1 MPTLIL
7 FAAAAIVLAILDA
20 IMLTTFMAP
29 LFRAQ
34 IGHLMLESPRA
45 IPALIF
51 YAGYVAGL
59 TALVTRPALRDGSP
73 AQAAIGGAMLGL
85 TAYGTYEFTS
95 LTIMKDWSWTMSLAD
110 TLWGGILTAVTA
122 WTAVAAA
129 RSLGYAGR

>member
-7 FAAAAIVLAILDA
+7 FAAAAIVLAVLDA
-20 IMLTTFMAP
+20 IVLTTFMAP

-59 TALVTRPALRDGSP
+59 TYLVTRPALRRS
-73 AQAAIGGAMLGL
+73 
-85 TAYGTYEFTS
+85 TS
-95 LTIMKDWSWTMSLAD
+95 
-110 TLWGGILTAVTA
+110 
-122 WTAVAAA
+122 AA
-129 RSLGYAGR
+129 RAACSSTA